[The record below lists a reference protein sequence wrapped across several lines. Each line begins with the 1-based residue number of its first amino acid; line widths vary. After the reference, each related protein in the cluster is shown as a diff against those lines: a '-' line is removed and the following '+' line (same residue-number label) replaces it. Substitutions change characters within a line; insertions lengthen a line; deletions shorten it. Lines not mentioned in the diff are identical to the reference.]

1 MLGFDLGKRFAGTT
15 DRPTALVSWNERL
28 ASRFILG
35 FVTAAGRIPDDIS
48 VVTYNN
54 SRFAATSSMPM
65 TTVGV
70 PTGLYAEETVKLIL
84 EGTAAREA
92 GADLL
97 RQVMLPPEMIV
108 RQSSGPVGTEDGKRK
123 TRKSKEPKN
132 RGTAERRTEKAERG
146 TRTRRAG
153 RRHG

>member
-1 MLGFDLGKRFAGTT
+1 MEHRYETT
-15 DRPTALVSWNERL
+15 SPE
-28 ASRFILG
+28 G
-35 FVTAAGRIPDDIS
+35 FVQLLACNLLPHGYWFYVTGRIPDDIS